1 MPAWK
6 EIRDDLHRLSRVS
19 PGASTPSPEST
30 AGAAVGSGD
39 QGGGGGEDGGR
50 EEGNGM
56 SKRPVTTA
64 TGAFKKSNLFSC

>member
-1 MPAWK
+1 M
-6 EIRDDLHRLSRVS
+6 S

-64 TGAFKKSNLFSC
+64 TGAVQEIKPVFLLTVLFFGLR